1 MLFLTSGDE
10 SYGGSLAGTLPCLIT
25 MDSPDSPLVWHLLT
39 SWWPAW
45 QLSLFDS
52 HTCTCRQTL
61 VGPEYGIE
69 CVASSGSS
77 DRVGAEKHEIS
88 VAAFDSHLLLQ
99 SWWGHGP
106 LSPPRS
112 ATGCGGTM
120 YNVHSN
126 RMSNARSAHGPYNL
140 THLPC
145 FSLSVVHCH

>member
-1 MLFLTSGDE
+1 MPLHNGFPRFTSGVTSVD
-10 SYGGSLAGTLPCLIT
+10 
-25 MDSPDSPLVWHLLT
+25 LLMASMT
-39 SWWPAW
+39 AEP
-45 QLSLFDS
+45 FDS

-88 VAAFDSHLLLQ
+88 VAAFDSHLFYDLFLQ
-99 SWWGHGP
+99 GWWGHAP
-106 LSPPRS
+106 PSPIR
-112 ATGCGGTM
+112 
-120 YNVHSN
+120 YWWHNVHSN